1 MTRNHYGKSCMGF
14 TLVELLVVISII
26 LVLISIALPNYLDA
40 LVRCRVARVKSDM
53 WTLSTSLDQYR
64 LSYRTYPPVG
74 GSFGDSFFE
83 RLLPLTTPVRF
94 LQRLPSDPFPREMG
108 SYGSA
113 TQQDPFPDDMYLYNT
128 GAATFGTGVTDPRS
142 GLHNR
147 YSLHSAGP
155 DAKIDF
161 PYYAFSIN
169 FILNQRHLVFIYSP
183 TNGTRSTGDII
194 RRGGE
199 ITNPQPGFGS

>member
-1 MTRNHYGKSCMGF
+1 MSNNHRWNQHKGF
-14 TLVELLVVISII
+14 TLIELLVVISII

-40 LVRCRVARVKSDM
+40 LVRCRVACVKADM
-53 WTLSTSLDQYR
+53 RTLATSLDQYR
-64 LSYRTYPPVG
+64 SNYRTYPPVG
-74 GSFGDSFFE
+74 GSFGDSFLE

-94 LQRLPSDPFPREMG
+94 LQRLPHDPLPREEG
-108 SYGSA
+108 TYGS
-113 TQQDPFPDDMYLYNT
+113 TLEQDPFPGDQYLYNT
-128 GAATFGTGVTDPRS
+128 GAATYGTGVNDPRS
-142 GLHNR
+142 GLHDR

-155 DAKIDF
+155 DGKIDF

-169 FILNQRHLVFIYSP
+169 FILNQRHLIFIYSP

-199 ITNPQPGFGS
+199 IPNPQPGFGS